1 MLHTYQL
8 LIFITNTQCFAS
20 VEEVKAVSTSLLK
33 QILPNTPALLAMKDR
48 EISFKVDIKRR
59 LCSHMKRDELIEAI
73 TPVVLGG
80 LEEMPGYNFRVNLT
94 DPDFSIRIETC
105 KSLCGVSVLPREE
118 WHKNFNLSVLTT
130 KDG

>member
-1 MLHTYQL
+1 
-8 LIFITNTQCFAS
+8 
-20 VEEVKAVSTSLLK
+20 
-33 QILPNTPALLAMKDR
+33 
-48 EISFKVDIKRR
+48 
-59 LCSHMKRDELIEAI
+59 MKRDEVIEAI

-118 WHKNFNLSVLTT
+118 WHKNFNLAVLTT
-130 KDG
+130 KMADS